1 MGIPGFNSWVRKE
14 YPEAF
19 VPFERGRRVD
29 HLYVDLAST
38 LHTVLRKSRTP
49 AQLHRRLHSRL
60 DNYLARL
67 RPCKRVVL
75 ALDGPGPLAKLLEQ
89 RRRRSKMKVAPEVPE
104 AGEPGSEA
112 SLSPLALTA
121 GTPFML
127 SVHASLLIYI
137 ARRLANP
144 RNRGL
149 VFEFSDSTVQ
159 GEGELKLLAKLQ
171 DQGGGRGAPTPGDTH
186 VILGGDSDLYLI
198 ALVAPR
204 PSVFIAADADI
215 PHLGA
220 PADQLTVFSRA
231 ALANVWGPHAD
242 VARLGLDLC
251 LLAVLTSGNDYLPA
265 IQGLVLKGGDRP
277 GLWDLLLD
285 LRRRRSAVGP
295 CHLARRGRS
304 GALRLDRATLA
315 ALLWRSYQ
323 QRVLAGGPTR
333 SAARAARPAAGAGG
347 EGAWALGPAPEPIPR
362 PLAERAARPTL
373 AFLGAPDA
381 ERYIAGLEWVIN
393 MYARGR
399 VQDYRFTYDLAAP
412 TLLGLVAS
420 LAHDQPAVEDG
431 EEGAGEGEGAE
442 RGVAGGESCG
452 PEGAQPALGA
462 GRLARNGLKRDQAA
476 ARPDGAARQP
486 GGADAELAEKA
497 HGSRNNRAPAMDVP
511 SAVAPRTPPPPKSP
525 AAPSKRSRDEDLAPA
540 LPRPP
545 PPASPQSSSMQPLIP
560 AACALATLPLSGR
573 QFAASALQHLMD
585 DGQGAALRHVYA
597 LCPTCQRI
605 GAEIAAANKELARVR
620 LAATQ
625 PVTAARADGQPPAA
639 HVLLAEEAYRACKV
653 AEAEALAAL
662 TALSQAQ
669 VAHMEEAHPF
679 QPFPVDD
686 VEAAVAG
693 VDVRQYPSAERPLAG
708 FGRDV
713 QIWFDESRRPP
724 RSPPPAWWKPCQDFL
739 AAHPSMSRGDDSLTP
754 GIVCRPVAPHPTDRV
769 ARPRPARQ
777 QQRPPAA
784 CWGSAA
790 PRVWRGRASLCR
802 QLALARSL
810 VRR

>member
-265 IQGLVLKGGDRP
+265 IQASLGWGLVLKGGDRP

-304 GALRLDRATLA
+304 GALTLDRATLA

-323 QRVLAGGPTR
+323 QR
-333 SAARAARPAAGAGG
+333 
-347 EGAWALGPAPEPIPR
+347 
-362 PLAERAARPTL
+362 
-373 AFLGAPDA
+373 
-381 ERYIAGLEWVIN
+381 RYIAGLEWVIN

-412 TLLGLVAS
+412 TILGLVAS
-420 LAHDQPAVEDG
+420 LAHGQAAVEDG
-431 EEGAGEGEGAE
+431 EEGAEEGEGAE
-442 RGVAGGESCG
+442 RGMAGGESCG

-476 ARPDGAARQP
+476 ARPNGAARQP
-486 GGADAELAEKA
+486 GGADAELDEKA
-497 HGSRNNRAPAMDVP
+497 HGSRNNRPPAMDME
-511 SAVAPRTPPPPKSP
+511 SAVAPRTPPPAKSP
-525 AAPSKRSRDEDLAPA
+525 AAPSKRPRDEDLAPA
-540 LPRPP
+540 LPLPP
-545 PPASPQSSSMQPLIP
+545 PPASPQSPSMQPLIP

-713 QIWFDESRRPP
+713 QIW
-724 RSPPPAWWKPCQDFL
+724 
-739 AAHPSMSRGDDSLTP
+739 
-754 GIVCRPVAPHPTDRV
+754 
-769 ARPRPARQ
+769 
-777 QQRPPAA
+777 
-784 CWGSAA
+784 
-790 PRVWRGRASLCR
+790 
-802 QLALARSL
+802 
-810 VRR
+810 